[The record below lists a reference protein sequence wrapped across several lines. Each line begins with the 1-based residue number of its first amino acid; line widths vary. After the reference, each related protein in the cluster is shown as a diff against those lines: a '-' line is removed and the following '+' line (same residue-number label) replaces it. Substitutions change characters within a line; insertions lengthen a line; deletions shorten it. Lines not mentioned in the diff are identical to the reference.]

1 MPGCVSTVGV
11 ADCVRQLH
19 RAATDAVA
27 ANWTIGSRARWLC
40 AVPVPRDVSCSDL
53 AFGRM
58 ARRVAGGP
66 PTAEPGADAGPAAPR
81 GAALIEVQLDRSTKG
96 LFGKARTAR
105 SSGSVDIAAVGD
117 VYYGHHPRLIVDP
130 IDHPVGATAS
140 AEPVVHWREQPLA
153 DPVGTGKQRVCDE
166 LIGGR
171 RNGFWESFTQ
181 GATDRRRRPQL
192 IGNLRRI
199 AAHCAR
205 RRLIASASSSAET
218 YSPRASS
225 ASDSAKRFIVAASRM
240 ISRVSSSA
248 SRSSGAIR
256 MAEGLPCTVTVTRS

>member
-1 MPGCVSTVGV
+1 MGSEDDGCAARARAAYEQSLICMVWVCGPAC
-11 ADCVRQLH
+11 ADCGRQG
-19 RAATDAVA
+19 RREA
-27 ANWTIGSRARWLC
+27 
-40 AVPVPRDVSCSDL
+40 L
-53 AFGRM
+53 APGQ
-58 ARRVAGGP
+58 RR
-66 PTAEPGADAGPAAPR
+66 R
-81 GAALIEVQLDRSTKG
+81 RRRLDRSTKG

-105 SSGSVDIAAVGD
+105 SSGSVDIAAAGD
-117 VYYGHHPRLIVDP
+117 IYYGHHPRFIVDP
-130 IDHPVGATAS
+130 VDHPVGATAS

-153 DPVGTGKQRVCDE
+153 DPVRIGKQRAFDE

-171 RNGFWESFTQ
+171 RNGFWETFTQ

-192 IGNLRRI
+192 VGIFRRI
-199 AAHCAR
+199 AAHRGR
-205 RRLIASASSSAET
+205 RRFIASASSSAET

-248 SRSSGAIR
+248 ARSSGAIR

>member
-1 MPGCVSTVGV
+1 MSRGQWLSCSGTVAETNERVRSSRPALPGTARARRAGLI
-11 ADCVRQLH
+11 RQSPA
-19 RAATDAVA
+19 RGAPDAV
-27 ANWTIGSRARWLC
+27 
-40 AVPVPRDVSCSDL
+40 PRS
-53 AFGRM
+53 
-58 ARRVAGGP
+58 
-66 PTAEPGADAGPAAPR
+66 
-81 GAALIEVQLDRSTKG
+81 GAALDRSTKG
-96 LFGKARTAR
+96 LFGKARSAR
-105 SSGSVDIAAVGD
+105 SSCSVDIAAVGD
-117 VYYGHHPRLIVDP
+117 IYYGHHPRLIVDP
-130 IDHPVGATAS
+130 VDHPVGATAS

-153 DPVGTGKQRVCDE
+153 DPVRIGKQRAGDE

-171 RNGFWESFTQ
+171 RNGFWETFTQ
-181 GATDRRRRPQL
+181 GVTDRRRRPQL
-192 IGNLRRI
+192 VGIFRRI
-199 AAHCAR
+199 AAHCLW

>member
-1 MPGCVSTVGV
+1 MSLRFSEADRVQRDLGSALTRWTPAGHPEPDEDGFLATPGSCLLSRLG
-11 ADCVRQLH
+11 L
-19 RAATDAVA
+19 
-27 ANWTIGSRARWLC
+27 RARER
-40 AVPVPRDVSCSDL
+40 V
-53 AFGRM
+53 
-58 ARRVAGGP
+58 ARRA
-66 PTAEPGADAGPAAPR
+66 PGRASQGRAR
-81 GAALIEVQLDRSTKG
+81 ALTPGQRRCLRRRLDRSTKG

-117 VYYGHHPRLIVDP
+117 IHYGHHPYLIVDP
-130 IDHPVGATAS
+130 VDHPVGATAS

-153 DPVGTGKQRVCDE
+153 DPVGIGKQRACDE
-166 LIGGR
+166 LIGSR
-171 RNGFWESFTQ
+171 RNGFWETFTQ
-181 GATDRRRRPQL
+181 GVTDRRRRPQL
-192 IGNLRRI
+192 VGIFRRI

-205 RRLIASASSSAET
+205 RRRIASASSSAET